1 MQENLKIVHP
11 ARRRAR
17 ANLPGKGGDHP
28 GKRGR
33 RISDTHETE
42 TEREEEE
49 EEEDAIQTE
58 ESYTLQVK
66 SCFSSKVEV
75 CVLSGGVWGR
85 GGKGGQDELWRE
97 A

>member
-66 SCFSSKVEV
+66 ICEIHPVSNDDLRYTLAVMMI
-75 CVLSGGVWGR
+75 
-85 GGKGGQDELWRE
+85 
-97 A
+97 

>member
-1 MQENLKIVHP
+1 MQENLKIVP
-11 ARRRAR
+11 GTCKGELAR
-17 ANLPGKGGDHP
+17 NLLGKGG
-28 GKRGR
+28 GR

-85 GGKGGQDELWRE
+85 GGKGRQDELWRE